1 MKIND
6 KEISLRFGML
16 SVEIF
21 LGEAAKDN
29 GLSYYSSLQMAR
41 IIYAGM
47 VNYYEVK
54 QQKYPITFEEIYDFV
69 ESRMMSSEDNSELI
83 EVINDFNNCQAIQKK
98 KDALIEAND
107 EIEEIKKKQTGII
120 QESQPMQ
127 PD

>member
-54 QQKYPITFEEIYDFV
+54 QQKHPITFEEIYDFV
-69 ESRMMSSEDNSELI
+69 ESRMMSSDDNSELI

-98 KDALIEAND
+98 KDALIEAN
-107 EIEEIKKKQTGII
+107 EEVEEIKKKQTGII

>member
-69 ESRMMSSEDNSELI
+69 ESRMMSNEDNTELI

-98 KDALIEAND
+98 KDALIEAN
-107 EIEEIKKKQTGII
+107 EEVEEIKKKQTGII

>member
-6 KEISLRFGML
+6 KQISLRFGML

>member
-6 KEISLRFGML
+6 KQISLRFGML

-98 KDALIEAND
+98 KDALIEAN
-107 EIEEIKKKQTGII
+107 EEVEEIKKKQIGII

>member
-98 KDALIEAND
+98 KDALIEAN
-107 EIEEIKKKQTGII
+107 EEVEEIKKKQTGII

>member
-98 KDALIEAND
+98 KDALIEAN
-107 EIEEIKKKQTGII
+107 EEVEEIKKKQIGII